1 MAKADPCSDAEFIR
15 LFESKGPAQTAKILN
30 ISVRSVYFRRVS
42 IEKRL
47 GIVLVPPNNAYQA
60 DKRIEAHVDHPKR
73 LLKTLLNGRIVIAS
87 DCHYWPDLVS
97 TAHKALVHFC
107 KELKPELIVMNGD
120 LFDGARAS
128 RHAPIGWARTP
139 RINDELEAVR
149 LRTEEIRAASSKS
162 ECAWLLGNHDLRF
175 DSKLANQS
183 PEYEGVRGMSLADH
197 FPHWQ
202 MAMSLWVNDAVV
214 IKHRFK
220 GGVHATHNNTVNA
233 GKTMVTGHLHSLKV
247 TPFDDY
253 NGTRFGIDTGT
264 LADPDGPQFEYGEDN
279 PQNHRS
285 GFIVLTFRDGE
296 LLWPE
301 VCRVV
306 RDGVV
311 EFRGELIPV

>member
-1 MAKADPCSDAEFIR
+1 MAKSDPCSDTEFIR
-15 LFESKGPAQTAKILN
+15 LFESKGAAEAAKILGVN
-30 ISVRSVYFRRVS
+30 TRSIYARRAAL
-42 IEKRL
+42 EKRL
-47 GIVLVPPNNAYQA
+47 GVLLYPPSGHNGE
-60 DKRIEAHVDHPKR
+60 RRLESHILHPKR
-73 LLKTLLNGRIVIAS
+73 LLKTILNGRIVIGS
-87 DCHYWPDLVS
+87 DAHYWPEVIS
-97 TAHKALVHFC
+97 TAHRGLVHVT
-107 KELKPELIVMNGD
+107 KELEPALIVLDGD
-120 LFDGARAS
+120 LFDGAKAS

-139 RINDELEAVR
+139 NINDELEAVH
-149 LRTEEIRAASSKS
+149 LRTEELRAASPKS

-175 DSKLANQS
+175 DSKLASQS
-183 PEYEGVRGMSLADH
+183 PEYQGVRGTSLSDH

-202 MAMSLWVNDAVV
+202 MAMSLWINDAVV
-214 IKHRFK
+214 IKHRWK
-220 GGVHATHNNTVNA
+220 GGVHATHNNTINA

-285 GFIVLTFRDGE
+285 GFIVLTFKDGE

-306 RDGVV
+306 REGVV
-311 EFRGELIPV
+311 EFRGEYIEV